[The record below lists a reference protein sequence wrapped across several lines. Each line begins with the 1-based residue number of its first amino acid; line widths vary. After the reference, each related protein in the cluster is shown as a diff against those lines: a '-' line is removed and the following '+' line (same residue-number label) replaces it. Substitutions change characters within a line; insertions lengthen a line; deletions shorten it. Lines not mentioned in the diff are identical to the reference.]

1 MMLVC
6 SQSECMKTL
15 TIRGVPEELHER
27 LRLRAKLNRRSLN
40 QEIIAELTMV
50 EGDAKNFA
58 GSGLSKVAYFVGR
71 SDQLQ
76 SGVMKPLTAAEIGR
90 GIKED
95 RR

>member
-1 MMLVC
+1 MVLVC
-6 SQSECMKTL
+6 SQIAGMKTL

-27 LRLRAKLNRRSLN
+27 LRQRARQNRRSLN
-40 QEIIAELTMV
+40 QEIIAELTMI

-58 GSGLSKVAYFVGR
+58 GSGLSKAAYFLER

-76 SGVMKPLTAAEIGR
+76 SGVIKPLTAVEISQ